1 MKTLGAP
8 IAERDRRSIQSIQL
22 GFRIVDV
29 VIAGGGPMT
38 LSAIA
43 RAVDMAP
50 GKATL
55 YLNSFCA
62 VGLLL
67 KDEAL
72 RYRLGPYAVEL
83 GLAALNDLDVL
94 AIAREEMGR
103 LRTAGVLAAY
113 LSVWGNQGPVIVAK
127 DDKHPMLSMTIR
139 LGHVLP
145 LLTSATGHVYLAY
158 LPEELTAP
166 LVLSEKQHTP
176 FDAAAIAKVRKAG
189 FASLRGHLN
198 TGVIAIGAPIFDR
211 DHSLAGVLT
220 VLSAKQGARARDP
233 ESEALLLEAVRGI
246 GARVGSV
253 PPAAAAP
260 RAGRDPIRKP

>member
-1 MKTLGAP
+1 MTKTLGTP
-8 IAERDRRSIQSIQL
+8 ITDPPKRGIQSVQL
-22 GFRIVDV
+22 GFRIVDA
-29 VIAGGGPMT
+29 VIAGGEPMT

-62 VGLLL
+62 VGLLV
-67 KDEAL
+67 KDKAL

-83 GLAALNDLDVL
+83 GLAALDDLDVL
-94 AIAREEMGR
+94 AIAREELGR
-103 LRTAGVLAAY
+103 LRSAGALAAY
-113 LSVWGNQGPVIVAK
+113 LSVWGRQGPVIVAK

-158 LPEELTAP
+158 LPSELTAP
-166 LVLSEKQHTP
+166 LLRGDERQ
-176 FDAAAIAKVRKAG
+176 AAFATEVIEKVRKAG

-198 TGVIAIGAPIFDR
+198 TGVIATGAPIFDR

-220 VLSAKQGARARDP
+220 VLNAKRGARARDP
-233 ESEALLLEAVRGI
+233 ESEAMLLQAVRAI
-246 GARVGSV
+246 SARVGSAG
-253 PPAAAAP
+253 PGAAQP
-260 RAGRDPIRKP
+260 GR